1 MKRTGGMDGAEQE
14 QEKEQERSRSSNRY
28 LCNGS
33 QDEDEMMAIH
43 WQDVDVFG
51 HRITFNCGAITG
63 HSATKLNPADG
74 FD

>member
-43 WQDVDVFG
+43 
-51 HRITFNCGAITG
+51 
-63 HSATKLNPADG
+63 
-74 FD
+74 